1 MQLKKD
7 MELELQTFDLED
19 VERLS
24 EPIFET
30 CLSYLNSNLA
40 NTKLEKIDVKYNVG
54 FFDDDRV
61 SAYADKNEEGY
72 IVKINMSTWFIIYSF
87 CHCIV
92 MQPIVG
98 AALSFNNEMSQESK
112 TKYADMLT
120 IMMMKILFYHEL
132 GIFLMA
138 ISTILK
144 IKKLNI

>member
-72 IVKINMSTWFIIYSF
+72 DVYRFGGKELYDMA
-87 CHCIV
+87 
-92 MQPIVG
+92 VG
-98 AALSFNNEMSQESK
+98 K
-112 TKYADMLT
+112 KV
-120 IMMMKILFYHEL
+120 
-132 GIFLMA
+132 
-138 ISTILK
+138 
-144 IKKLNI
+144 IKKFFKMLFEKYGFINE